1 MPSARQLAG
10 PVAAVLVLATVAA
23 WWVSS
28 LAPGRYAVTSM
39 GRPDTGRPLGEAAV
53 LARLQAAE
61 HAGPGRAVAG
71 SGGHA
76 SGHASG
82 HDPVAPS
89 EDGPVGAAVSLDRLL
104 TDRSARPAVHV
115 ELATRK
121 GTVRLAD
128 GRRVSGYTVNGTS
141 PGPTVEALAGQL
153 VEVVLRNVDVPDGV
167 TLHWHGMD
175 VPNAEDGVAG
185 ITQDA
190 VPPGGTHVYRWRM
203 PRAGTYWYHSHQVS
217 HEQVVGGLLGAVV
230 VRDPHRPTDLD
241 TVALVH
247 TYAGRRTIA
256 GRTGD
261 TRFPLA
267 PGRTARV
274 RLVNT
279 DNGGTTAWVTGAGYR
294 VVAVDG
300 TDVNRPDVVRGQ
312 GVDVAAGGRVDLEVT
327 TPTDGSAVRVDLPGA
342 GLVIGP
348 PDAVAP
354 TAIRPPTDRLDLL
367 GYGAPR
373 ALGAVSGAPDRVFDY
388 AIGRRFG
395 IVDGRPGLHWTVNG
409 ALFPDVPM
417 FMVRAGDV
425 VRMRISNDSGEVHP
439 MHLHGHHV
447 VVLSR
452 DGVAATGSPW
462 VVDSLTVANGH
473 RYEVAFVADNPGI
486 WADHCHNLLHAAD
499 GLMAH
504 LMYEGVSTPYRLGR
518 DTGNHPE

>member
-1 MPSARQLAG
+1 MPSARTVAG
-10 PVAAVLVLATVAA
+10 PVAAVLLLAAVATWVL
-23 WWVSS
+23 SS
-28 LAPGRYAVTSM
+28 LAPGSYAVTAM
-39 GRPDTGRPLGEAAV
+39 GHADTGRDESDAAV
-53 LARLQAAE
+53 LGRLRAAE
-61 HAGPGRAVAG
+61 HDR
-71 SGGHA
+71 GHA
-76 SGHASG
+76 GTGRHAGTGHGSTG
-82 HDPVAPS
+82 RV
-89 EDGPVGAAVSLDRLL
+89 AAVSVDRLR
-104 TDRSARPAVHV
+104 TDRAAEPDVRV

-121 GTVRLAD
+121 ARVRLAD
-128 GRRVSGYTVNGTS
+128 GREVQGYTVNGST

-153 VEVVLRNVDVPDGV
+153 VEVVLRNVDVRDGV

-190 VPPGGTHVYRWRM
+190 VLPGGSHVYRWRL
-203 PRAGTYWYHSHQVS
+203 PHEGTYWYHSHQVS

-230 VRDPHRPTDLD
+230 VRDPAQRADLD

-247 TYAGRRTIA
+247 TYAGRRTIN

-261 TRFPLA
+261 TRLPLD

-279 DNGGTTAWVTGAGYR
+279 DNGAATAWVTGADYR

-300 TDVNRPDVVRGQ
+300 TDVNGPDAVRGR
-312 GVDVAAGGRVDLEVT
+312 GVEVPAGGRVDLELT
-327 TPTDGSAVRVDLPGA
+327 TPADGSAVRVDLPGA
-342 GLVIGP
+342 GLVVGP
-348 PDAVAP
+348 ADAAAP
-354 TAIRPPTDRLDLL
+354 TASRRPAERVDLL
-367 GYGAPR
+367 HYGAPR
-373 ALGAVSGAPDRVFDY
+373 ALGAVTGIPDRAFDY

-395 IVDGRPGLHWTVNG
+395 VVGGRPGLHWTVNG

-417 FMVRAGDV
+417 FMVSRGDV
-425 VRMRISNDSGEVHP
+425 VRVRISNDSGEVHP

-452 DGVAATGSPW
+452 DGVSATGSPW
-462 VVDSLTVANGH
+462 VVDSLTVENGH

-486 WADHCHNLLHAAD
+486 WADHCHNLPHVAD

-504 LMYEGVSTPYRLGR
+504 VMYEGVTTPYRLGR
-518 DTGNHPE
+518 DTVNHPE